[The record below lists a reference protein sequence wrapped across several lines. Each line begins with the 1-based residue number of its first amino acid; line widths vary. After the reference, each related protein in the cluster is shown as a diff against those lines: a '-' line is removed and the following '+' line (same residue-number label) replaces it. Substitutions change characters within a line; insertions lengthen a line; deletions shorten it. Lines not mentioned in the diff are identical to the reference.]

1 MTAYSML
8 GVFLCLLLLFL
19 VLCIYWMRTQ
29 EGFIGLTDSIPM
41 EPMKEFIQHD
51 LDSLN
56 GKRLLY
62 ILYATVGTSNTL
74 IDKKIKEL
82 KLDSEYTIVR
92 VFPVSNTVVATSLFS
107 HFYQHQMV
115 YDEITILTNNIAT
128 IKKDNTQLITFVNT
142 DTPWYREVVNIIT
155 KYNVVV

>member
-1 MTAYSML
+1 MTAYSMI
-8 GVFLCLLLLFL
+8 GFFLLLLLL
-19 VLCIYWMRTQ
+19 VLFVYLRYTR

-62 ILYATVGTSNTL
+62 IVYATVGNSNAL
-74 IDKKIKEL
+74 IDKKIKGL

-107 HFYQHQMV
+107 HFYQHQIV
-115 YDEITILTNNIAT
+115 YDEITILTNNIT
-128 IKKDNTQLITFVNT
+128 TTKKNNTQLMTFINT
-142 DTPWYREVVNIIT
+142 DTAWYREVINIIT
-155 KYNVVV
+155 KYNVAV

>member
-1 MTAYSML
+1 
-8 GVFLCLLLLFL
+8 
-19 VLCIYWMRTQ
+19 
-29 EGFIGLTDSIPM
+29 M

-128 IKKDNTQLITFVNT
+128 TKKDNTQLITFVNT
-142 DTPWYREVVNIIT
+142 DTPWYREVINIIT

>member
-1 MTAYSML
+1 MI
-8 GVFLCLLLLFL
+8 GFFLLLLLL
-19 VLCIYWMRTQ
+19 VLFVYLRYTR

-62 ILYATVGTSNTL
+62 IVYATVGNSNAL
-74 IDKKIKEL
+74 IDKKIKGL

-107 HFYQHQMV
+107 HFYQHQIV
-115 YDEITILTNNIAT
+115 YDEITILTNNIT
-128 IKKDNTQLITFVNT
+128 TTKKNNTQLMTFINT
-142 DTPWYREVVNIIT
+142 DTAWYREVINIIT
-155 KYNVVV
+155 KYNVAV